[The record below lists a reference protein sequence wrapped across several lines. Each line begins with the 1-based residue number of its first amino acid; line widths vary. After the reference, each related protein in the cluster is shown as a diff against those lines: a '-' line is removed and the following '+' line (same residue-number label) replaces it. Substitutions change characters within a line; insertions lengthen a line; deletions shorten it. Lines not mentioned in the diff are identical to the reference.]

1 MVFNLTNIFQIG
13 WNHQPDND
21 DTKHV
26 SFVLSCPYIVAP
38 HVLGLWA
45 ISSKGII
52 FFVVSNICSINF
64 SAIGKQKFMLH
75 FFTAILRITFMASR
89 ILKNLFVNQFCWGRW
104 VNLWM
109 TVARIVVNGYYLRF
123 GAAAM
128 AVATLAEGCF
138 NYVLRPCFNAVS
150 YAAWLEWCVFQ
161 KWVLDGW
168 MNGFSV
174 SWFFFAK
181 GSFGRYGFIGLERNL
196 LKEGHWSSWCCTFY
210 MNYWSWDSLVASFLL
225 DFFGGFRFAKPANQQ
240 RFHLDPWHQP
250 LPNNHWF
257 DKQALS
263 EHQPDVR
270 SCTKHWER
278 CPFFEA

>member
-1 MVFNLTNIFQIG
+1 MCWASGAL
-13 WNHQPDND
+13 
-21 DTKHV
+21 
-26 SFVLSCPYIVAP
+26 AP
-38 HVLGLWA
+38 
-45 ISSKGII
+45 KGII
-52 FFVVSNICSINF
+52 FLGKGGFEHEVFILTVVSNICSINF
-64 SAIGKQKFMLH
+64 SAIGKQNSCFIFLQLFYESH
-75 FFTAILRITFMASR
+75 LWLQGFL
-89 ILKNLFVNQFCWGRW
+89 NLFVNQFCWGRW

-109 TVARIVVNGYYLRF
+109 TVARIVANGYYLRF

-150 YAAWLEWCVFQ
+150 YAAWLELCVFQ
-161 KWVLDGW
+161 EWVSVGW

-240 RFHLDPWHQP
+240 RFPLDPWHQP

>member
-1 MVFNLTNIFQIG
+1 MIIA
-13 WNHQPDND
+13 HHDDND

-26 SFVLSCPYIVAP
+26 SFVLSCPSIVAP
-38 HVLGLWA
+38 HVPGFWGVGSEGYYFLGERWVRTWSIHFDSGFQHLFNQ
-45 ISSKGII
+45 
-52 FFVVSNICSINF
+52 FFSNWE
-64 SAIGKQKFMLH
+64 AKFMLH

-109 TVARIVVNGYYLRF
+109 TVARLVAELATHLRF

-150 YAAWLEWCVFQ
+150 YAAWLEVCVFQ

-181 GSFGRYGFIGLERNL
+181 GSFGKLYWAWKEIILKRKAIGRHGVVHFIWIIDHGIVWLPL
-196 LKEGHWSSWCCTFY
+196 FCWI
-210 MNYWSWDSLVASFLL
+210 
-225 DFFGGFRFAKPANQQ
+225 FFWGI
-240 RFHLDPWHQP
+240 
-250 LPNNHWF
+250 
-257 DKQALS
+257 
-263 EHQPDVR
+263 
-270 SCTKHWER
+270 
-278 CPFFEA
+278 